1 MGASPAVAVIAGRI
15 QKGKIM
21 RSENQPSGDVTEKVA
36 ESRAAGCRYEPPRV
50 VKSRRLADITGQI
63 APVPSGTPAVQ

>member
-1 MGASPAVAVIAGRI
+1 
-15 QKGKIM
+15 M